1 MAKRL
6 FCQDN
11 PEALALEAQVL
22 AARPGAVLLDASP
35 FFPGGGGQLPDRGG
49 IAWHG
54 GRVTVTGF
62 QPDKDGLWH
71 EISTPDELFG
81 TVHLAVDRVFR
92 REMCQLHTVAHIAN
106 ALAFDAFDGALLTGA
121 QLADNG
127 TLRVD
132 FDLPDVDNDRL
143 RALEGPIND
152 VIAQDLAVNTFYMP
166 WDEANAADGM
176 FRSKAVAP
184 PRLEDDTVRIVE
196 IAGLDQQACGGT
208 HVGRTG
214 DIPAVKV
221 VKVENKGRHNR
232 RLRLAVEGR
241 TSDSVQR

>member
-1 MAKRL
+1 MANRL
-6 FCQDN
+6 FCQDH
-11 PEALALEAQVL
+11 PEALVLETHVL
-22 AARPGAVLLDASP
+22 DARPGAVLLDGSP

-54 GRVTVTGF
+54 GKVAVTGF
-62 QPDKDGLWH
+62 TAEDDGLWH
-71 EISTPDELFG
+71 EIDTANELFG
-81 TVHLAVDRVFR
+81 TVHLAVDRAFR

-106 ALAFDAFDGALLTGA
+106 ALVFGAFDGALLTGA

-152 VIAQDLAVNTFYMP
+152 AITQNLAVNTFYMP
-166 WDEANAADGM
+166 WGEANAVDGM

-184 PRLEDDTVRIVE
+184 PRLNDDTVRIVE
-196 IAGLDQQACGGT
+196 IAGLDRQACGGT
-208 HVGRTG
+208 HVRRTG

-221 VKVENKGRHNR
+221 TKVENKGRHNR
-232 RLRLAVEGR
+232 RLRLAIEDRLAG
-241 TSDSVQR
+241 SGQR